1 MDDDIDGND
10 DIDEH
15 IDIRNFQ
22 TNKQNLKI
30 DEKYLTKFNLSSNRN
45 FHKNLK
51 YQNKTQRSK
60 LNPSPNQ
67 YLTNDPIYIEDF
79 LLSIRLRF
87 NDVFQKIKGTE
98 KIFEDIQEENNISN
112 DVNDI
117 INGAVYLRKLNF
129 NENFPKKIKKKKVDV
144 YKVIEIQKIFKGYCN
159 RAIDLIIDRLR
170 LRQCLIELFCLLVY
184 GFWCKAK
191 LRYNFM
197 LMGKY
202 YKMAKLVMV
211 DELSFKDKIYFKLP
225 NRFYCGTKINNLKSS
240 RLGQEQNLKI

>member
-67 YLTNDPIYIEDF
+67 YLTNDPVYIEDF

-98 KIFEDIQEENNISN
+98 KIFEDIQEENN
-112 DVNDI
+112 
-117 INGAVYLRKLNF
+117 
-129 NENFPKKIKKKKVDV
+129 
-144 YKVIEIQKIFKGYCN
+144 
-159 RAIDLIIDRLR
+159 
-170 LRQCLIELFCLLVY
+170 
-184 GFWCKAK
+184 
-191 LRYNFM
+191 M
-197 LMGKY
+197 
-202 YKMAKLVMV
+202 
-211 DELSFKDKIYFKLP
+211 
-225 NRFYCGTKINNLKSS
+225 
-240 RLGQEQNLKI
+240 